1 MTIQHLRIVGI
12 VALGLLTLT
21 LTVNAW
27 QAWNGYNL
35 PGSAIVAALN
45 TVVLLVCGPL
55 IFCPRPRP

>member
-12 VALGLLTLT
+12 VALCGLTLT

-27 QAWNGYNL
+27 QAWSGYNL

-45 TVVLLVCGPL
+45 AAAMVVCGPM
-55 IFCPRPRP
+55 IFRH